1 MNNLQLNEK
10 AFDILKKVFG
20 FSNYRYGQQEIV
32 ENIISGKKSLAIMPT
47 GAGKSLCYQL
57 PAMISPKKTIIISP
71 LIALIDDQVASLK
84 ECGVNVEKLHSN
96 QTSDER
102 ASSWYNFKVG
112 KAKLLYVSPERL
124 MTENMIDN
132 LKLLDIG
139 LFVIDEVHCVS
150 KWGQSFRP
158 DYEELSKLKYF
169 FPTSNIVGFTA
180 TADKTTRLDIIN
192 KIFDNEVD
200 IYIKGFDRPNL
211 SLSIIQKTNWKLQVI
226 DFLNI
231 RKHQSGIIYCI
242 SRKKTEEVAHFLTEK
257 GFKASAYHAGLEG
270 TIRKKIQNI
279 FMTEN
284 AHIVV
289 ATIAFGMGIDKPDI
303 RFVINL
309 GLPDSMEAYYQQIGR
324 AGRDNKPSDTL
335 MIYGL
340 DDLVIRRRM
349 IEQSDTNQEYKFRE
363 NKRLDYLL
371 SYCETPECRRK
382 VLLAYFD
389 DISDNCD
396 NCDNCINPPK
406 LIDGTVLAQKLLSTI
421 YKTGQYFGQ
430 AHVINVIRGSEDK
443 KIIDKGHHNLSVYG
457 IGKNK
462 SKEFWQSFLRQ
473 LLAYGHLKINFQ
485 RYGAVQISDIGVEV
499 LKNKVKFLYKDIPIN
514 MNQEI
519 TRTTKHK
526 NINLSKTSIDLLN
539 ALRVLRLSIAKKQKL
554 PAYTIFHDSALIQM
568 SERKPINK
576 SDMLD
581 IDGVGPIKFEKYGL
595 IFLETIK
602 NLK

>member
-1 MNNLQLNEK
+1 M
-10 AFDILKKVFG
+10 
-20 FSNYRYGQQEIV
+20 V
-32 ENIISGKKSLAIMPT
+32 ENIISGKQSLAIMPT

-57 PAMISPKKTIIISP
+57 PAIISQKQTIIISP
-71 LIALIDDQVASLK
+71 LIALIDDQVAGLK

-96 QTSDER
+96 QTSDEQF
-102 ASSWYNFKVG
+102 SSWYNFKFG
-112 KAKLLYVSPERL
+112 KAKILYVSPERL

-169 FPTSNIVGFTA
+169 FPNSNIVGFTA

-192 KIFDNEVD
+192 KIFNNEVE

-211 SLSIIQKTNWKLQVI
+211 SLSIIQKTNWKLQVVK
-226 DFLNI
+226 FLNI

-242 SRKKTEEVAHFLTEK
+242 SRKKTEEVAYFLIEK

-349 IEQSDTNQEYKFRE
+349 IEQSDADQEYKFRE

-389 DISDNCD
+389 DIFDNCD

-406 LIDGTVLAQKLLSTI
+406 LIDGTVLAQKLL
-421 YKTGQYFGQ
+421 
-430 AHVINVIRGSEDK
+430 
-443 KIIDKGHHNLSVYG
+443 
-457 IGKNK
+457 
-462 SKEFWQSFLRQ
+462 
-473 LLAYGHLKINFQ
+473 
-485 RYGAVQISDIGVEV
+485 
-499 LKNKVKFLYKDIPIN
+499 
-514 MNQEI
+514 
-519 TRTTKHK
+519 
-526 NINLSKTSIDLLN
+526 
-539 ALRVLRLSIAKKQKL
+539 
-554 PAYTIFHDSALIQM
+554 
-568 SERKPINK
+568 
-576 SDMLD
+576 
-581 IDGVGPIKFEKYGL
+581 
-595 IFLETIK
+595 
-602 NLK
+602 